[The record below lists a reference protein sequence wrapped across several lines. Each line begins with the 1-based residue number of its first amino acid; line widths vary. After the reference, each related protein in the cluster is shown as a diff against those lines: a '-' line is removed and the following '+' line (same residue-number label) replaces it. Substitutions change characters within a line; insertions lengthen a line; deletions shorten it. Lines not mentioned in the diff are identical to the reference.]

1 MYFVHFFVYEKYFG
15 RLDIVVSGEYP
26 EKIEPVCTI
35 PTVSQSKG
43 QLRKHNDELR
53 KGGRQGRLG
62 PVSSSWSL

>member
-15 RLDIVVSGEYP
+15 RLDIVVSGKHP

-53 KGGRQGRLG
+53 KGGR
-62 PVSSSWSL
+62 